1 MDDPL
6 ILYSFVAGFA
16 LNAVIAAQ
24 MAYYWNAP
32 SPKAKGK
39 QKEVPV
45 DAAPAAASTPTARR
59 SDHST
64 TWLNVVPYSFLI
76 VVGSVLGSRRMSI
89 IFHRY
94 LSCRQ
99 LVCFYLTMIPILIY
113 V

>member
-45 DAAPAAASTPTARR
+45 AAVASSTATPTKKGPTTRR
-59 SDHST
+59 R
-64 TWLNVVPYSFLI
+64 
-76 VVGSVLGSRRMSI
+76 G
-89 IFHRY
+89 
-94 LSCRQ
+94 
-99 LVCFYLTMIPILIY
+99 
-113 V
+113 

>member
-1 MDDPL
+1 MYCGPIKVLTDHLAQVFNYLLGSLSRIFTTLQEVDDPL

-45 DAAPAAASTPTARR
+45 AAVASSTATPTKKGPTTRR
-59 SDHST
+59 R
-64 TWLNVVPYSFLI
+64 
-76 VVGSVLGSRRMSI
+76 G
-89 IFHRY
+89 
-94 LSCRQ
+94 
-99 LVCFYLTMIPILIY
+99 
-113 V
+113 